1 MEDAEI
7 VGESANGHSQE
18 GESRNRK
25 ILVRSQTC
33 VANPPTETLTKMNTR
48 ERQTRTSSLRFVRRL
63 PQRPSWL
70 DRNPPTHLRKCPT
83 LSVRILAERI
93 LMAEPSREEIAAKL
107 EAAEARTEARFAQLT
122 GTLDVRFANLDTK
135 IDRLVNSVGQ
145 LSAVV
150 DEAKKEG
157 RADNKTT
164 RWTIIV
170 VVVASVLAGLAAL
183 WTTQAN
189 LLAAFQAGLAVKTLQ
204 SGPPKP

>member
-1 MEDAEI
+1 MRRQ
-7 VGESANGHSQE
+7 SANGDAHEDEHE
-18 GESRNRK
+18 GK
-25 ILVRSQTC
+25 
-33 VANPPTETLTKMNTR
+33 ANPNIFATLRAPPPPKTELAGS
-48 ERQTRTSSLRFVRRL
+48 QSS
-63 PQRPSWL
+63 
-70 DRNPPTHLRKCPT
+70 NPFEEVPD
-83 LSVRILAERI
+83 AERSHSRREN

-135 IDRLVNSVGQ
+135 IDRLVDSVGQ